1 MPKIISIHISVRGL
15 ALLSAALATVWFVI
29 TFGQLVMI
37 LFLAALLATAID
49 PLVDHMQA
57 RHVPRPIGI
66 LAIYTLLL
74 GALVAVGGLL
84 TPVLIAEVEQ
94 LSATVAATTPQVVT
108 APQQWLR
115 ALAPQLTAG
124 LTFADVGQRLSG
136 DLATALGHVGGLLVA
151 WGRAL
156 TTLAVNVLLV
166 LVIGFFLSADAQF
179 GERLVTR
186 LVPRDS
192 RATARTLLTR
202 IGQRLGHWVRAQLL
216 VGALFGLLFGSGLAL
231 LGVPYALSL
240 GVAGAVLELIPYLG
254 GAIVTIVAMLIAL
267 TISPWRALGVLV
279 LELVI
284 ANVESHV
291 IYPKLVGGLVGLH
304 PLTIIIA
311 LVIGAER
318 GGVAGALL
326 AVPVAVVLQVLL
338 DYFYPAAGAPPLTQ
352 AERATRPESVAALPA
367 REA

>member
-15 ALLSAALATVWFVI
+15 AILLAVFVAAWFVI
-29 TFGQLVMI
+29 TFAQLVMI

-49 PLVDHMQA
+49 PLVDRMEA

-66 LAIYTLLL
+66 LAIYALLL
-74 GALVAVGGLL
+74 GALVAVVGLL
-84 TPVLIAEVEQ
+84 TPVLIDEVGQ
-94 LSATVAATTPQVVT
+94 LSATVAATTQQLIT

-115 ALAPQLTAG
+115 AFAPQFTAG
-124 LTFADVGQRLSG
+124 LSFSDVAQRLSG

-156 TTLAVNVLLV
+156 TMLAVNALLV
-166 LVIGFFLSADAQF
+166 LVIGFFLSADARF

-186 LVPRDS
+186 LAPHDS
-192 RATARTLLTR
+192 RATAMALLTR

-231 LGVPYALSL
+231 LGIPYALSL

-254 GAIVTIVAMLIAL
+254 GAIVTIVAMVVAL
-267 TISPWRALGVLV
+267 TISPWLALGVLV
-279 LELVI
+279 LELII

-326 AVPVAVVLQVLL
+326 AVPIAVVLQVLL
-338 DYFYPAAGAPPLTQ
+338 DYFYPAPGAPPLTQ
-352 AERATRPESVAALPA
+352 DQSATQSESAAALPA
-367 REA
+367 H